1 MKFLP
6 SQLAYLTTDREART
20 NLRALGRYLGF
31 LGVLIGLYAVL
42 FHVIKLYVE
51 QEQHSWITGLYW
63 TLVVMTT
70 LGFGDITFTSDTGRV
85 FSIVV
90 LLSGV
95 VFLLVM
101 LPFLFIRLFY
111 APWLEARV
119 RLRAPREVPEGTQGH
134 VIIAEYDAI
143 AANTCPSSRERTTT
157 ARPTRARSPP
167 GRAWCWPTARIPPT
181 RTSP

>member
-1 MKFLP
+1 MKFIP

-20 NLRALGRYLGF
+20 NLRALGRYLLF
-31 LGVLIGLYAVL
+31 LAALAALYAVL
-42 FHVIKLYVE
+42 FHVIKLNVE
-51 QEQHSWITGLYW
+51 HEQHSWVTGFYW

-70 LGFGDITFTSDTGRV
+70 LGFGDITFTSDTGRI
-85 FSIVV
+85 FSIIV

-119 RLRAPREVPEGTQGH
+119 RLRLHRAEVPGG
-134 VIIAEYDAI
+134 
-143 AANTCPSSRERTTT
+143 
-157 ARPTRARSPP
+157 ARV
-167 GRAWCWPTARIPPT
+167 
-181 RTSP
+181 

>member
-1 MKFLP
+1 MKYLP
-6 SQLAYLTTDREART
+6 SQIAYLMTERETRG
-20 NLRALGRYLGF
+20 NLRALAEYIAFVTL
-31 LGVLIGLYAVL
+31 LVAVYAVL

-51 QEQHSWITGLYW
+51 GEQHSWITGVYW
-63 TLVVMTT
+63 TLVVMST
-70 LGFGDITFTSDTGRV
+70 LGFGDITFTSDTGRF

-111 APWLEARV
+111 APWLEARL
-119 RLRAPREVPEGTQGH
+119 RLRAPRSVPKGTTGH

-143 AANTCPSSRERTTT
+143 AV
-157 ARPTRARSPP
+157 
-167 GRAWCWPTARIPPT
+167 
-181 RTSP
+181 